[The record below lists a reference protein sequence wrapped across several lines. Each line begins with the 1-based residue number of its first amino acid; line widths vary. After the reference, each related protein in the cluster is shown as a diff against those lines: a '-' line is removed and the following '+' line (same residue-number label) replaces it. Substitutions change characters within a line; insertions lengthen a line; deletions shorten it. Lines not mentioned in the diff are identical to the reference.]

1 MINRDIENLA
11 SYQPIIKS
19 TEFISNDQSVD
30 ENADINEFP
39 LAFLSGEIE
48 VLNIIMNSHF
58 GDEMSLRLTNHN
70 GLFQLII
77 CSEYTRTY
85 FNFIN
90 TYDHIPTQKE
100 IVSAILEME
109 IVPGTKY
116 IDAIIEQSEFSTI
129 NQFIDFFHFY
139 STYYPNVKV
148 LLEYYLH
155 DKRYF

>member
-1 MINRDIENLA
+1 MINRDIENLGA
-11 SYQPIIKS
+11 YQPTIKS
-19 TEFISNDQSVD
+19 TEFISNGQSVD

-48 VLNIIMNSHF
+48 LLNITMNSHF

-100 IVSAILEME
+100 IVFAILDME

-116 IDAIIEQSEFSTI
+116 MDAIIEQNEFSSI
-129 NQFIDFFHFY
+129 DQFINFLKID
-139 STYYPNVKV
+139 STYYPDVKL
-148 LLEYYLH
+148 LLEYYLQ
-155 DKRYF
+155 D